1 MSKHNSKEIE
11 NRARLFK
18 AAESGDVQALHQLPD
33 RDQLLG
39 VYSDNDLRIALQKA
53 AQAGIEEAVQ
63 VLLDKGAKTDVIVER
78 GLPPLHRAAIKG
90 HTRVIKLL
98 LDYGADPEIR
108 DQSGQTAYTYAA
120 LNGQNS
126 VLAFLQAH
134 HIDIN
139 AVDHDDKTALH
150 ALAADGENRSQW
162 NRSQWNRE
170 TVQILLQGCPDLD
183 KVDKLGRTALHWAAA
198 TGKAMVA
205 SQILKVSAG
214 KALARARATTNRG
227 KTALHLAAAN
237 DHAEM
242 VTLLMQNGALV
253 DKTSEGN
260 WTALLNAAKN
270 GHVTTVD
277 VLLKSGANV
286 NARTSI
292 GMTALHWAAELGH
305 LGVVRRILEEQKAW
319 KNSKDNFD
327 STPLMRAGQH
337 GHHEIIQAL
346 RPHLFGSLS
355 PDAIEA
361 CERFT
366 ASVVDFYCDVKA
378 LRRCIVKKISVYEAL
393 YAIDPDD
400 ISRENF
406 AVTTLIEDIQPHPPD
421 FRWIHLPSNNVAW
434 AEALITKFFL
444 EKGLKG
450 ATNAAGFKAMIRV
463 LAQQQ
468 HRGPGVYS
476 RYMRPGCQRVSDGE
490 SQTGHR
496 RRPKSRNLSP
506 AKTNEPLVP
515 SLWVNSQ
522 ETVYKD
528 IIILFVSIS
537 VLKWRRDTNL
547 SEQDAIP
554 TLGDRL

>member
-1 MSKHNSKEIE
+1 MSSHDSKEIE
-11 NRARLFK
+11 NRVRLFK
-18 AAESGDVQALHQLPD
+18 AAESGAVQVLHQLLN
-33 RDQLLG
+33 RSQLPG
-39 VYSDNDLRIALQKA
+39 DYSNNDLRIALHKA

-63 VLLDKGAKTDVIVER
+63 VLLDKGVKIDVSFEK
-78 GLPPLHRAAIKG
+78 GLPLLHRAAIKG
-90 HTRVIKLL
+90 HTRIIKLL
-98 LDYGADPEIR
+98 LKYGADPDIR
-108 DQSGQTAYTYAA
+108 DQSGRTAYTCAA
-120 LNGQNS
+120 LGGQNS

-139 AVDHDDKTALH
+139 AVDQDNRTALH
-150 ALAADGENRSQW
+150 ALAADAKNPSKW
-162 NRSQWNRE
+162 NHE

-183 KVDKLGRTALHWAAA
+183 MADKLGRTALHWAAA
-198 TGKAMVA
+198 TGKLMVA
-205 SQILKVSAG
+205 SQILNISAE
-214 KALARARATTNRG
+214 KAETRARATTNRG
-227 KTALHLAAAN
+227 KTALHLAAVNNHVA
-237 DHAEM
+237 M
-242 VTLLMQNGALV
+242 VRLLMRNGALIEE
-253 DKTSEGN
+253 TSEGN

-270 GHVTTVD
+270 GHIDTVD
-277 VLLKSGANV
+277 MLLDSGANV

-305 LGVVRRILEEQKAW
+305 LEIVRRILKEPKAW

-355 PDAIEA
+355 LDAGEA
-361 CERFT
+361 CARFT

-378 LRRCIVKKISVYEAL
+378 LRRCIVKKKSVYETL
-393 YAIDPDD
+393 YAIDPND
-400 ISRENF
+400 ISKERF
-406 AVTTLIEDIQPHPPD
+406 TITTLIEDIQPNPPD

-450 ATNAAGFKAMIRV
+450 ATDAAGFKAMIRI

-476 RYMRPGCQRVSDGE
+476 RYMRPGCRRVSDGE
-490 SQTGHR
+490 SQTGPR

-506 AKTNEPLVP
+506 AKANEPLVP
-515 SLWVNSQ
+515 SLLVNSQ
-522 ETVYKD
+522 QTVYKD

-537 VLKWRRDTNL
+537 ILKWRRDTNL
-547 SEQDAIP
+547 SEQDAIL